1 MTGLVVITRPREEA
15 AALADRLSAQGHRVL
30 VEPMLDIVPLP
41 AVIPPL
47 ARYGALVFTSA
58 NGVRFFACKSGER
71 AMPAYAVGSRT
82 AAALGRAGFT
92 DIRDAAGDAQAL
104 AALIGQTL
112 GRAAPV
118 LHVAGRDVAR
128 DMAQLLAP
136 AGIAAEKLTIYDAI
150 PAADLSAEL
159 VAEMYAR
166 TVNHVLFF
174 SVRTAGTFGTLL
186 RKRGLADMVT
196 SSAALCISKQV
207 ADAVSALQWRHIH
220 IAAEPT
226 SDVLTAL
233 LPPPG
238 QINAD

>member
-1 MTGLVVITRPREEA
+1 MTGLVVITRPRDEA
-15 AALADRLSAQGHRVL
+15 AALAERLSAQGHRVL

-47 ARYGALVFTSA
+47 VGYGALVFTSA
-58 NGVRFFACKSGER
+58 NGVRFFAGKSAER

-82 AAALGRAGFT
+82 AAALGRAGFA
-92 DIRDAAGDAQAL
+92 DIRDAAGDAEAL

-112 GRAAPV
+112 GSAAPV
-118 LHVAGRDVAR
+118 LHIAGRDVAR

-159 VAEMYAR
+159 VAEMYAC

-186 RKRGLADMVT
+186 RNRGLADMVM
-196 SSAALCISKQV
+196 SSSALCISEQV
-207 ADAVSALQWRHIH
+207 AEAASALPWLRVDV
-220 IAAEPT
+220 AAEPT
-226 SDVLTAL
+226 SDALIAL
-233 LPPPG
+233 LHPG
-238 QINAD
+238 KTDAN